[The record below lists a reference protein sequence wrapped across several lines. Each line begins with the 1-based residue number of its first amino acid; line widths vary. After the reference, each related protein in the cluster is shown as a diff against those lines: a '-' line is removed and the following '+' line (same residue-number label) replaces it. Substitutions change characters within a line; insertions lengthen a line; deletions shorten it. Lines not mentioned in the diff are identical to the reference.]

1 VGEEGGGEG
10 VTEKEYQPQLGSVD
24 VDETFV
30 TDYWGQQHLSHLR
43 VSVRVRLPHD
53 AALKIKQRYPHAR
66 LDYILDECGEAAEI
80 EILLRLTDDDV
91 MPYIEWRDKMLER
104 IYQEAAK

>member
-1 VGEEGGGEG
+1 MG
-10 VTEKEYQPQLGSVD
+10 VVEEYQPQPGSVI

-30 TDYWGQQHLSHLR
+30 TDLWGQQHLSHLR
-43 VSVRVRLPHD
+43 VSVRVRLPHE
-53 AALKIKQRYPHAR
+53 AAAKIKQHYPHAR
-66 LDYILDECGEAAEI
+66 LDYIIDERGQAAEI

-104 IYQEAAK
+104 VYQEAAK